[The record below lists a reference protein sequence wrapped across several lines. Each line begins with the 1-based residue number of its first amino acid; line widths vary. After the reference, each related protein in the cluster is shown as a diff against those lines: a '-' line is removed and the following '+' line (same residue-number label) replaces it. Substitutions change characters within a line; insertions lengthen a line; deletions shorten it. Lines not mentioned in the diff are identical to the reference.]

1 MLPYHCVSRKEI
13 TIAELAKGVTLD
25 MLRRE
30 TTWMNDRVLG
40 LIAECTDADVVYQ
53 PVDPNANDQYVQ
65 DPSAVSA
72 AWTLGHVI
80 VHATA
85 SSEEAAFLACEL
97 ARGIPH
103 HGRSRN
109 ETDWTTVTTIAQ
121 CRQRLHESR
130 RIRLASLELWPDQPN
145 LELTYAIWEGGPVV
159 NAVSRFLYG
168 LVHEASH
175 LDQIAEIV
183 RQARAVRVP

>member
-53 PVDPNANDQYVQ
+53 PVDPNANDQYAQ

-103 HGRSRN
+103 HGRSRY